1 MEKTNEN
8 GIMKIGSYLTRLSM
22 KYMPDPSIFAVVLT
36 FIAFLL
42 GVFVANVSPMQM
54 VVNWYKGFWSLLSF
68 AMQMALI
75 IITGSA
81 VADAVIECF
90 PVPVVKIGV
99 NDKFGYSG
107 PAVEL
112 LKKFGLCAENI
123 IAKTKEAVKLK
134 K

>member
-1 MEKTNEN
+1 MDKPKEN
-8 GIMKIGSYLTRLSM
+8 GIMKIGSTLTRLSM

-81 VADAVIECF
+81 VADAPF
-90 PVPVVKIGV
+90 TKRKKSS
-99 NDKFGYSG
+99 N
-107 PAVEL
+107 L
-112 LKKFGLCAENI
+112 LE
-123 IAKTKEAVKLK
+123 VLK
-134 K
+134 VLNRLHGW